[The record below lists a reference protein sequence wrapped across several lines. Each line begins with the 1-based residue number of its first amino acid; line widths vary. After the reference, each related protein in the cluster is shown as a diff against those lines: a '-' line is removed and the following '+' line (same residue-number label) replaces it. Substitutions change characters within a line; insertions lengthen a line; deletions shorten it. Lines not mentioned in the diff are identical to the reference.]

1 MKPAGTIRICL
12 TDWCKFVQAYL
23 NGSQGSSDYL
33 KSRFMLQNATRN
45 LHSVGQAV
53 PDIASGNAKQNQVRH
68 SLTYVP
74 GLTHNR
80 H

>member
-1 MKPAGTIRICL
+1 MKPAGTIHICL

-33 KSRFMLQNATRN
+33 KSRFMLQN

-68 SLTYVP
+68 SLTYD
-74 GLTHNR
+74 
-80 H
+80 